1 MILKDKNI
9 FITGAGKGI
18 GLSTT
23 LESIKQGAFVYAL
36 VKSKKDKKKFKDL
49 KNLKLFF
56 GNVSN
61 TSLIKRIL
69 SQSIKDKRKISG
81 IVNNAGIRQRLNF
94 NKISNSEIKKIFEI
108 NFFSIFFVMQI
119 FSKYFIEKKISASIV
134 NIGSIV
140 GHLGFKQLSG
150 YASTKSAIE
159 GLTKSFAN
167 EMSDY
172 KIPKSGNLIRWVKDE
187 KILLLNTALTVKK
200 GKSNSHQKIW
210 EAIINDVIKY
220 ISDNTNNVIFLLL
233 GNNAKS
239 KIKFID
245 QDKHHIVSGVHPSPL
260 SANRGFF
267 NSNIFKRVDEILEE
281 INKNPINW

>member
-1 MILKDKNI
+1 MEKNELEKILLKNVKSGWKKMWKDKLKDNDIIRKLLEKYNKYEESGQIIYPPKTNI
-9 FITGAGKGI
+9 FETFKYFDIKETKLVFLGQDPYINEQLVNNKITPQAT
-18 GLSTT
+18 GLSF
-23 LESIKQGAFVYAL
+23 SVPDG
-36 VKSKKDKKKFKDL
+36 VKIPPSLCNIFKEL
-49 KNLKLFF
+49 K
-56 GNVSN
+56 
-61 TSLIKRIL
+61 
-69 SQSIKDKRKISG
+69 
-81 IVNNAGIRQRLNF
+81 
-94 NKISNSEIKKIFEI
+94 
-108 NFFSIFFVMQI
+108 
-119 FSKYFIEKKISASIV
+119 
-134 NIGSIV
+134 
-140 GHLGFKQLSG
+140 
-150 YASTKSAIE
+150 
-159 GLTKSFAN
+159 N

-210 EAIINDVIKY
+210 ETIINDVIKY

-267 NSNIFKRVDEILEE
+267 NSNIFKRVDEIL
-281 INKNPINW
+281 IKLNKKPIDW